1 MKSTPALSNKK
12 QGPIAQKA
20 FTRSMIQ
27 AAIGSVVVFS
37 VADQNPIYFV
47 LALIGIISA
56 WLFSVRPHQ
65 PAPRV
70 AINSILLVVIAIA
83 GIELLRVGVGV
94 SSFAEFAALLLVV
107 KLLDLRD
114 PRDDGQILVLS
125 VAILIAAV
133 LTSNTLMTGFLTVIV
148 IILIM
153 RAVVLFQI
161 HSVLALA
168 NNEEALI
175 NKNARVD
182 FRSMLIATGFICTV
196 IGSVVFVI
204 LPRNIGMQAFGQW
217 GDSNGSVSGF
227 SDSVELGRPG
237 LISQSST
244 PVLDL
249 TVTDTDGQ
257 NIGSSNSPAIYL
269 RGAVLNSYT
278 DGNWESSLS
287 MRNPLSNRIRL
298 VPGNTSLVSRNDIA
312 EREWDRQLDIS
323 VRSTGNG
330 PRLLFTPWKTVE
342 FRTGNEPMR
351 IGLSFERG
359 LFLRDGIGGR
369 IDYVARSKNVE
380 FNNIDFT
387 SFVSRNEVLETMVEP
402 EVAQLARDIVS
413 QGGVNPDPFLRPIA
427 DDITAV
433 RLIEN
438 HLRTQYSY
446 TLDSQPVPNGE
457 DATKWFLF
465 ERKTGHCEYYASA
478 LTLMSRSIGIP
489 ARLITG
495 YVASDFN
502 EVTGQYVVRES
513 NAHAWIEAEIAPGE
527 WRTFDGTPPQ
537 DFHELHQPDPTFWR
551 SVNKMYESLEFLW
564 VRSVVAYDSNSQK
577 SIMGN
582 PSTDLG
588 LSSFGESL
596 LNRFAAGRS
605 RLIQRGFVTA
615 IIVFTSSLF
624 IGILLLRYKQ
634 IWENVLDWLKQYF
647 ESLYR
652 RIFPLKS
659 ASGDPRVELLDQQI
673 RHGLVKLG
681 IPKPDWKPL
690 KMHIDE
696 HVSELALTAGNP
708 SGLYLEASDILYR
721 MKFSQEHDSIDDQ
734 TLSELGSRL
743 RSSEKFVVNR

>member
-1 MKSTPALSNKK
+1 MMKSPSK
-12 QGPIAQKA
+12 QIKNSHGPVAKKA
-20 FTRSMIQ
+20 FVRSMIQ
-27 AAIGSVVVFS
+27 ASLGSVVVFS
-37 VADQNPIYFV
+37 VADQNPIYCV
-47 LALIGIISA
+47 LAILGILAA
-56 WLFSVRPHQ
+56 WAFSVRPQQ
-65 PAPRV
+65 PAPRI
-70 AINSILLVVIAIA
+70 AINSFLLLVIAIA

-94 SSFAEFAALLLVV
+94 SSFAEFAALLLIV
-107 KLLDLRD
+107 KMLDLRD
-114 PRDDGQILVLS
+114 PRDEGQILVLS

-168 NNEEALI
+168 KNDEEII
-175 NKNARVD
+175 NKKARVD
-182 FRSMLIATGFICTV
+182 FRSMLIATGFICAV

-204 LPRNIGMQAFGQW
+204 LPRNIGMQPFGQW
-217 GDSNGSVSGF
+217 GDSGGSVSGF

-249 TVTDTDGQ
+249 LATDTDGQ

-269 RGAVLNSYT
+269 RGAVLNNYT

-298 VPGNTSLVSRNDIA
+298 VPANTSLVSRNDVA
-312 EREWDRQLDIS
+312 DREWDRQLDIS
-323 VRSTGNG
+323 VRSTGSG
-330 PRLLFTPWKTVE
+330 QRLLFSPWKTVE
-342 FRTGNEPMR
+342 FRTGSEPMR

-380 FNNIDFT
+380 FNDIDFS
-387 SFVSRNEVLETMVEP
+387 SFSSRNEVLDTIVEP

-413 QGGVNPDPFLRPIA
+413 QGGVNPDPLIRPIA
-427 DDITAV
+427 NDQAAI

-537 DFHELHQPDPTFWR
+537 DFHQLHQPDPTFWR
-551 SVNKMYESLEFLW
+551 SVTKMYESLEFLW
-564 VRSVVAYDSNSQK
+564 VRSVVAYDSDSQR
-577 SIMGN
+577 SIMGT
-582 PSTDLG
+582 PSSDFGMSKL
-588 LSSFGESL
+588 GESL

-605 RLIQRGFVTA
+605 RLIQRGFITA
-615 IIVFTSSLF
+615 IIVFASSMF
-624 IGILLLRYKQ
+624 VGILILRYKD
-634 IWENVLDWLKQYF
+634 IWDNALTWIGSYFASIRRRVLP
-647 ESLYR
+647 ER
-652 RIFPLKS
+652 RI
-659 ASGDPRVELLDQQI
+659 SGDPRVELLDQQI
-673 RHGLVKLG
+673 RNGLVRLG

-690 KMHIDE
+690 KMHIDD
-696 HVSELALTAGNP
+696 HVSELELAAGNP
-708 SGLYLEASDILYR
+708 SMLYIEASEMLYR
-721 MKFSQEHDSIDDQ
+721 LKFSQDHNQIDAQ
-734 TLSELGSRL
+734 ILTSLGTRL
-743 RSSEKFVVNR
+743 RSSEKS